1 MLTLAIQEDADL
13 VLLDDR
19 KTFNEAQ
26 ELKLIVA
33 STRAVLKIAEERY
46 LIASYQEVEEALRKQ
61 QFYVPNY

>member
-1 MLTLAIQEDADL
+1 VLTLAIQEDADL